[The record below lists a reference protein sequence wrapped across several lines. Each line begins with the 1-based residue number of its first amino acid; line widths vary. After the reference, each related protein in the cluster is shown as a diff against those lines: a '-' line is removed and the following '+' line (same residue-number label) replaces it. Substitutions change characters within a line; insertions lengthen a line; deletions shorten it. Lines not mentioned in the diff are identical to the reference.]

1 MTLTARRKPRARL
14 SPELV
19 IGAVIVLGLAA
30 VSVAYSVLGV
40 GAPYRSG
47 DHSLAL
53 PSLEHPL
60 GTDNLGRDS
69 LSRLVIAAGSTIL
82 ISAAATA
89 IAMTLGVVLGL
100 GAGYGSRVA
109 DNVIMRVCD
118 VLLSIP
124 AILVALMVRVIFGP
138 GTLPLIIA
146 MGVVYTPMFARVMR
160 APTLVLKQRDFV
172 LASEMAGLPK
182 PLVAVR
188 HILPNSITPVLV
200 QAAATASE
208 IVLLEAALS
217 YLGQGVQPP
226 APSAGRMI
234 SEFQKFLQT
243 DPILVLFPAMLIV
256 LISVGWNLVADGIQ
270 AITAHARL
278 VDFPAKRRHL
288 INLVP
293 LRASV
298 LLAARTERLQL
309 QTGELP

>member
-1 MTLTARRKPRARL
+1 MTLTAERKTRAHMP
-14 SPELV
+14 PELV

-30 VSVAYSVLGV
+30 VSVAYSVFGI

-47 DHSLAL
+47 DHSLTL
-53 PSLEHPL
+53 PTLEHPL

-69 LSRLVIAAGSTIL
+69 LSRLAIAAGSTIL

-89 IAMTLGVVLGL
+89 IAMTLGVALGL
-100 GAGYGSRVA
+100 SAGYGGRVA

-146 MGVVYTPMFARVMR
+146 MGLVYTPMFARVMR

-172 LASEMAGLPK
+172 LAAEMAGLPK

-217 YLGQGVQPP
+217 YLGQGIQPP

-243 DPILVLFPAMLIV
+243 DPILVIFPAMLIV
-256 LISVGWNLVADGIQ
+256 LISVGWNLMADGIQ
-270 AITAHARL
+270 AFTAQTRL
-278 VDFPAKRRHL
+278 VDFPVKRRHL